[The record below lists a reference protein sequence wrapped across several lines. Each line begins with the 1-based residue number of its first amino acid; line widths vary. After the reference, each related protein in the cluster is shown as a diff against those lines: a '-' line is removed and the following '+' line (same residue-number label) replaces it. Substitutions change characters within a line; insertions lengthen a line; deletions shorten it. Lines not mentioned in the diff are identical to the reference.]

1 MKKLQFIFKEM
12 EKLQFKLYSIAT
24 AVLLLLTISCQDLT
38 EINTSPN
45 QLGASDINV
54 KYVLT
59 SVLSTTATCYIRAN
73 VYGGTV
79 TLSEAMQYMQRD
91 YIDWQG
97 TNTFVWGPVA
107 LSSLYSPLKNSQY
120 IYENAKNETLEGNQ
134 KFYTAVGL
142 IMRSF
147 WYGFMTSLWGNIPYS
162 EAMKA
167 QEGNFTPV
175 YDNQKDIFKGILA
188 DLKTANELLATV
200 TAVDGASAAD
210 IMYAGD
216 VTKWRKF
223 ANSLRIRYLIRLSEK
238 LADMTTAGVDAK
250 TELSTMVGNSTT
262 YPIFTSSND
271 NASILFPGTD
281 ATNGWYGGPLG
292 WTNRSEFYRRK
303 PCATFVNELRTNL
316 DPRLTVFIRPVDTQL
331 RVVSGTAGYVKL
343 PDGQIIRN
351 VPPSTPGVA
360 ALDTF
365 RYVGLPPA
373 LSDPNLYNLY
383 NGTDFNA
390 IRALNPSIYYDLA
403 ANPNV
408 SYLADKYAQDKND
421 VVKAVYMSYAELSFI
436 LAEARLKGWITTG
449 TAVDYYQAGI
459 VGSLRQY
466 NIANGS
472 LSVYNLQTHALIP
485 FAEST
490 FMANLATKFNSAAS
504 DAIRL
509 NLLMTQKW
517 LADFM
522 TPEFWFDW
530 RRTGLPNFGANLI
543 SGSNG
548 SKIPVRY
555 IYGDDEK
562 ILNGPNVTKAISAL
576 SPAEDKQW
584 SKMWLI
590 EGTGKPW

>member
-1 MKKLQFIFKEM
+1 MKKFQYKSKEMKKLQTKFFSFITVIM
-12 EKLQFKLYSIAT
+12 
-24 AVLLLLTISCQDLT
+24 LLLTISCQDLT

-59 SVLSTTATCYIRAN
+59 SVLSGTATNYIRVNA
-73 VYGGTV
+73 YGGTI

-97 TNTFVWGPVA
+97 TNTFVWTPVA

-120 IYENAKNETLEGNQ
+120 IYENAKSEPLEGNQ

-147 WYGFMTSLWGNIPYS
+147 WYGFMTSLYGDIPYS

-167 QEGNFTPV
+167 QSGNFTPV
-175 YDNQKDIFKGILA
+175 YDAQKDIFKGILG
-188 DLKTANELLATV
+188 DLKTANELLSTV
-200 TAVDGASAAD
+200 TTVDGASAAD
-210 IMYAGD
+210 IMYGGD

-223 ANSLRIRYLIRLSEK
+223 ANSLRLRYLIRLSEK
-238 LADMTTAGVDAK
+238 LTDMSAASVDVK
-250 TELSTMVGNSTT
+250 TEVSTMVGNSAT
-262 YPIFTSSND
+262 YPIFTSSSD
-271 NASILFPGTD
+271 NASIPFPGTD

-303 PCATFVNELRTNL
+303 PCATFVNELRTTM

-331 RVVSGTAGYVKL
+331 RVTSAATGYSKL
-343 PDGQIIRN
+343 SDGQVVRN
-351 VPPSTPGVA
+351 IPPSTPGVA
-360 ALDTF
+360 ALDTA

-373 LSDPNLYNLY
+373 LQDPNLYNLY
-383 NGTDFNA
+383 TGTDFNA
-390 IRALNPSIYYDLA
+390 IKALIPGVYFDLA

-421 VVKAVYMSYAELSFI
+421 VVKAVYISYAELSFI
-436 LAEARLKGWITTG
+436 LAEARLKGWITAG
-449 TAVDYYQAGI
+449 NAVDYYQAGV

-466 NIANGS
+466 NVANGS
-472 LSVYNLQTHALIP
+472 LSVYNPVNHALIP
-485 FAEST
+485 FVESAFT
-490 FMANLATKFNSAAS
+490 ADLASKFTGAAS
-504 DAIRL
+504 DAVRL
-509 NLLMTQKW
+509 KLLMTQKW
-517 LADFM
+517 LATFM

-543 SGSNG
+543 SASNG
-548 SKIPVRY
+548 TKIPVRY

-562 ILNGPNVTKAISAL
+562 ILNGLNVTKAITTL

-584 SKMWLI
+584 SKMWLLQ
-590 EGTGKPW
+590 GSTNPW